1 MSNRRCLLQILA
13 AVLAVGTVVAAGRS
27 QAAQPLPDKD
37 RFLAETRKRLRS
49 DNLVQGRYIHT
60 ERETKRERDGDGTLT
75 STNVRLIEVYPSPA
89 PRLTHRRVIS
99 VNGVTTSN
107 LAERDAR
114 FRERAKAWIAEQER
128 KGLTPAEA
136 ARQRRQLEDVK
147 ERAIIDELM
156 VVYDFSLI
164 GRETIDGRPA
174 IVINVKAKPTAPH
187 KSREA
192 GIIKHFG
199 GKVWID
205 EQDYEL
211 VRAQMESVDAVT
223 YGWGVVAKLSK
234 GATAKFERRKLNG
247 DAWLPI
253 FAQFQA
259 TGRVMLVKRI
269 QMDETYEYFDYRK
282 APGEGIVTFPLVG
295 P

>member
-1 MSNRRCLLQILA
+1 M
-13 AVLAVGTVVAAGRS
+13 VLAIGTMASAALDQSGR
-27 QAAQPLPDKD
+27 PLPDKD
-37 RFLAETRKRLRS
+37 AFLAETRKRLRS
-49 DNLVQGRYIHT
+49 DNIAQGRYLRT
-60 ERETKRERDGDGTLT
+60 ERETKHERDGDGTIT
-75 STNVRLIEVYPSPA
+75 STSVRLIEVYPSPE
-89 PRLTHRRVIS
+89 PRLTYRRVVS
-99 VNGVTTSN
+99 VNGVTPAN
-107 LAERDAR
+107 LAERDTR

-147 ERAIIDELM
+147 ERALIDELM

-174 IVINVKAKPTAPH
+174 IVVNVKPKPNAPH

-192 GIIKHFG
+192 GIVKHFG
-199 GKVWID
+199 GRVWVD

-223 YGWGVVAKLSK
+223 YGWGVVARLSK
-234 GATAKFERRKLNG
+234 GATAKFERRKFNG
-247 DAWLPI
+247 DAWLPV
-253 FAQFQA
+253 FAQFRA
-259 TGRVMLVKRI
+259 SGRIMLVKRI

-282 APGEGIVTFPLVG
+282 AEGNGIMTFPLQDSR
-295 P
+295 